1 MRHRHT
7 GFSLIELM
15 VAVTLAMITGLVVL
29 QVLANYQTR
38 KLTTAGRNDAQVN
51 AALGLYTIERE
62 VRMAGAGLTAPSGM
76 LCNVGV
82 NMAYNGVIQMNGV
95 ALQPLR
101 LVDGG
106 ALPDRLEILRSNS
119 NFGPA
124 PTTIL
129 QSMLSNTSTLTV
141 DGSAGFAR
149 GDVMLVGSADGTK
162 LCTVMQLSAD
172 PVVNGA
178 GWDLPHASGAHPY
191 NPADPSAVFTTPIRY
206 DVRDIVV
213 NLGTQGVRSFAVVC
227 SDGAAPSASNRC
239 DLGWYDRYAT
249 ANNPTLAQ
257 VDSIVPQ
264 VIEMQAQYGVA
275 PAGSQSVDTWVD
287 ATGGTWGA
295 PTFANARR
303 IKAVRIALIT
313 RGSREPTQ
321 VSPATLTLWPGTT
334 RALTAA
340 ERYYR
345 YQVLSTV
352 VPLINV
358 IWAGV

>member
-51 AALGLYTIERE
+51 AALGMYTIERE

-76 LCNVGV
+76 LCEVGV
-82 NMAYNGVIQMNGV
+82 NMAYNSVIKMNG
-95 ALQPLR
+95 AAMQPLR
-101 LVDGG
+101 IVDGG

-119 NFGPA
+119 NFGAA
-124 PTTIL
+124 PTTLL
-129 QSMLSNTSTLTV
+129 QSMISTTSTLTV

-149 GDVMLVGSADGTK
+149 GDIMLVGSADGTK
-162 LCTVMQLSAD
+162 VCTIMQVSGD
-172 PVVNGA
+172 PVANGS
-178 GWDLPHASGAHPY
+178 GWDLPHASGAYPY
-191 NPADPSAVFTTPIRY
+191 NPVDPSAVFTTPIKY
-206 DVRDIVV
+206 DVRDLVV
-213 NLGTQGVRSFAVVC
+213 NLGTQGIRSIAVVC
-227 SDGAAPSASNRC
+227 SDGAAPSATNRC

-249 ANNPTLAQ
+249 VINPTLAQ
-257 VDSIVPQ
+257 IESIVPQ

-275 PAGSQSVDTWVD
+275 PVGTQTVDTWVD
-287 ATGGTWGA
+287 ASGGTWAA
-295 PTFANARR
+295 PTFTNALRV
-303 IKAVRIALIT
+303 KAIRIALIT

-334 RALTAA
+334 RTLTSA

-345 YQVLSTV
+345 YQVLSAV
-352 VPLINV
+352 IPLINV

>member
-29 QVLANYQTR
+29 QVLANFQTR

-51 AALGLYTIERE
+51 AALGMYTIERE

-76 LCNVGV
+76 LCEVGI
-82 NMAYNGVIQMNGV
+82 NMAYNSVVKMNGATV
-95 ALQPLR
+95 LPLR
-101 LVDGG
+101 IVDGG
-106 ALPDRLEILRSNS
+106 ALPDKLEILRSNS
-119 NFGPA
+119 NFGAA
-124 PTTIL
+124 PTTLL
-129 QSMLSNTSTLTV
+129 QAMISTTSTLTV
-141 DGSAGFAR
+141 DGSAGFSR
-149 GDVMLVGSADGTK
+149 GDIMLLGSADGTK
-162 LCTVMQLSAD
+162 VCTIMQLSAD
-172 PVVNGA
+172 PVANGS
-178 GWDLPHASGAHPY
+178 GWDLAHASGAYPY
-191 NPADPSAVFTTPIRY
+191 NPVDPSAVFTTPIKY
-206 DVRDIVV
+206 DVRDLVV

-227 SDGAAPSASNRC
+227 SDGAAPSTTNRC

-249 ANNPTLAQ
+249 VTTPTLAQ
-257 VDSIVPQ
+257 IESIVPQ

-275 PAGSQSVDTWVD
+275 PVGTQTVDTWVD
-287 ATGGTWGA
+287 ATGSTWSA
-295 PTFANARR
+295 PSFSNALR

-313 RGSREPTQ
+313 RGSREATQ

-334 RALTAA
+334 RALTSA

-345 YQVLSTV
+345 YQVLSAV
-352 VPLINV
+352 IPLINV